1 MAQYIAVANIMPIR
15 FAFRHSIRRV
25 PAAGCGSLCR
35 RRQPSGHAAEEKSE
49 PCHIHFTVGFVWIDV
64 RVGRL
69 TKSESTLLCGNRRI
83 VYCNCERF
91 ALAPVKNGASPG
103 YGS

>member
-1 MAQYIAVANIMPIR
+1 MAHYIAVANIMPIR
-15 FAFRHSIRRV
+15 FAFRSGEPPPQVAAACAGAASLRDMLPRRN
-25 PAAGCGSLCR
+25 P
-35 RRQPSGHAAEEKSE
+35 K

-69 TKSESTLLCGNRRI
+69 TKSESTLLRGNRRI

-91 ALAPVKNGASPG
+91 ASARVNNGASPG
-103 YGS
+103 YGF